1 MSAMAISKESI
12 PIKVTDAFTTVELIR
27 SVLHIGLQRCD
38 LGFLFS
44 RET

>member
-1 MSAMAISKESI
+1 MSAMAVSQKSI
-12 PIKVTDAFTTVELIR
+12 PVKIADAFTTVELIR